1 MVDDTKQ
8 RLLTAAGEC
17 FAEKGYE
24 AASIREICQRA
35 AANIAAVNYHFGE
48 KRQLYVAAVRHAQCC
63 QAEDVP
69 FPVWPP
75 ELPATERLRAFI
87 QTMFERM
94 LAANRPRWHLEI
106 MLREL
111 ARPTEACAAVVEDYI
126 RPMADTLRSILV
138 DLLPAEMS
146 EPERWMVGF
155 SVVGQVL
162 FYYVHQ
168 PIIRLLMADAV
179 EPLPTAALAEHVA
192 RFTLAALGQHA
203 PLGQPAAP
211 VAAVAEGTVP

>member
-8 RLLTAAGEC
+8 RLLVSAGEI

-24 AASIREICQRA
+24 PASVREICQRA
-35 AANIAAVNYHFGE
+35 EANIAAVNYHFGE

-63 QAEDVP
+63 QAADVP
-69 FPVWPP
+69 FPEWPP
-75 ELPATERLRAFI
+75 EIPAAERLREFI
-87 QTMFERM
+87 RTMFERM
-94 LAANRPRWHLEI
+94 LAENRPRWHLEL

-111 ARPTEACAAVVEDYI
+111 ARPTEACAAVVDDYI

-146 EPERWMVGF
+146 EAERWLVGF
-155 SVVGQVL
+155 SIVGQVL

-168 PIIRLLMADAV
+168 PIIRLLMRDAT
-179 EPLPTAALAEHVA
+179 EPPPVTALAEHVT
-192 RFTLAALGQHA
+192 RFTLAALGEVP
-203 PLGQPAAP
+203 PLAGRPQNK
-211 VAAVAEGTVP
+211 VPE